1 MGPPFNLQEIEDF
14 FFFSYTVSMK
24 KISSSSLVIYQTP
37 SGALE
42 LRGDFK
48 KETLWAT
55 QAQMMEIFE
64 IDQSVV
70 SRHIKNIFSS

>member
-1 MGPPFNLQEIEDF
+1 MGPPLNLQEIEDF

-24 KISSSSLVIYQTP
+24 KISPSSLVIYQTP

-55 QAQMMEIFE
+55 QAQIAELFE
-64 IDQSVV
+64 IDRTVATK
-70 SRHIKNIFSS
+70 HINNIFK